1 MASNIVDRVG
11 KPRLDKY
18 QRLVSRLYEPL
29 ILLLLEQPVQG
40 PHVISNRDN
49 ASLTSSRRRLTKNLA
64 YICDWDKGGRTTTS
78 IAIEDSE
85 HCYMF
90 WVASNQ
96 DHGQEATDAN
106 VGASD
111 FLRKIL
117 QHLQDTTREPNPNA
131 TWLRNQEDVC
141 ARACTAFASR
151 RIKKEEKILSN
162 MAKRCLDYVGN
173 TSFDHGNIAGAKIN
187 ELKPWLRQFN
197 FQSRESGYE
206 KCMLAYNARNDPQMD
221 TLRRLGQEVVD
232 DPGAEPI
239 VLAAST
245 VRHFVGRLAEHIR
258 TAKQL
263 IEDALRVRHVFDVF
277 QVTTVEPPAC
287 VPPPEADSHTTLDGI
302 FKRIFQSRD
311 SNLPA
316 FQFGLSRLKEHA
328 CIEAKIKEKY
338 DEIQAKPP
346 IVHSEIQVLEH
357 FHRNELQF
365 ANNDRFVG
373 TSKFSCFCCKLY
385 FRHHPLNPVEPD
397 SHEQVYL
404 NWGPIALPGGSFDPL
419 YLEQRD
425 IINPLVRDLRVA
437 VLQLLRDKRIPGF
450 RHPNSVTGVTR
461 SSDGLGY
468 LNDERKENHGAF
480 VLGIPWFS
488 S

>member
-49 ASLTSSRRRLTKNLA
+49 ASLTSSRRRLTTNLA

-96 DHGQEATDAN
+96 DHGQDATDAN

-131 TWLRNQEDVC
+131 TWLRNQEDAC

-173 TSFDHGNIAGAKIN
+173 TSFDHGNIAGA
-187 ELKPWLRQFN
+187 
-197 FQSRESGYE
+197 SES
-206 KCMLAYNARNDPQMD
+206 C
-221 TLRRLGQEVVD
+221 
-232 DPGAEPI
+232 
-239 VLAAST
+239 
-245 VRHFVGRLAEHIR
+245 
-258 TAKQL
+258 
-263 IEDALRVRHVFDVF
+263 
-277 QVTTVEPPAC
+277 
-287 VPPPEADSHTTLDGI
+287 HT
-302 FKRIFQSRD
+302 R
-311 SNLPA
+311 
-316 FQFGLSRLKEHA
+316 
-328 CIEAKIKEKY
+328 
-338 DEIQAKPP
+338 
-346 IVHSEIQVLEH
+346 
-357 FHRNELQF
+357 
-365 ANNDRFVG
+365 
-373 TSKFSCFCCKLY
+373 
-385 FRHHPLNPVEPD
+385 
-397 SHEQVYL
+397 
-404 NWGPIALPGGSFDPL
+404 
-419 YLEQRD
+419 
-425 IINPLVRDLRVA
+425 
-437 VLQLLRDKRIPGF
+437 
-450 RHPNSVTGVTR
+450 
-461 SSDGLGY
+461 
-468 LNDERKENHGAF
+468 
-480 VLGIPWFS
+480 
-488 S
+488 